1 MKAINKAVL
10 VCKLFGY
17 VLRVYVSF
25 FTRNTK
31 PHRLARNVPST
42 GADTDVESK
51 TPKRNIV
58 VVGAGFA
65 GYHAARIIACD
76 LPANSPFEVVVIE
89 PNSHF
94 NFTWVL
100 PRFCVVENHEE
111 KAFIPYGPYL
121 NGARATWVQG
131 KVASVDKESV
141 TLGSG
146 EVIPYEYLVI
156 ATGSGADDS
165 LPSRVGETSKIKG
178 VKLMQAMQQRIK
190 ASKKLVVVGGGAT
203 GVELATDAKSL
214 YPEKSVTLIHSRSS
228 VLHRFGPEM
237 QAAGMKGLED
247 LGVEVILNDRL
258 IGQDEATGVATL
270 KSGKTVEYD
279 YVVCVFFFFR
289 FRRQRV
295 KALTESLSRRRSIA
309 RAKSPTRRSS
319 PTSRRTQS
327 PKKDT

>member
-17 VLRVYVSF
+17 ILRVYVSF

-31 PHRLARNVPST
+31 PHRLASDAPSA
-42 GADTDVESK
+42 GADADVESK

-76 LPANSPFEVVVIE
+76 LQADSPFEVVVIE

-100 PRFCVVENHEE
+100 PRFCVVENHED

-190 ASKKLVVVGGGAT
+190 ASKKLVVVGGGAA

-237 QAAGMKGLED
+237 QAAGMKALTD

-279 YVVCVFFFFR
+279 YVVCYFSSSVSA
-289 FRRQRV
+289 V
-295 KALTESLSRRRSIA
+295 KG
-309 RAKSPTRRSS
+309 
-319 PTSRRTQS
+319 
-327 PKKDT
+327 